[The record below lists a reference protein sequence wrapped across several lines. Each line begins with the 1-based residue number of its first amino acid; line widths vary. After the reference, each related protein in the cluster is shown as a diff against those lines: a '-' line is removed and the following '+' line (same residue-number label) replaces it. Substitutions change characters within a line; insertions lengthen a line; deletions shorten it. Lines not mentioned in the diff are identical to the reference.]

1 MEATQLQLGHL
12 GFLSKHNQPI
22 DLTQNQIMHC
32 IVYHHQIV
40 GPKILALHISTQK
53 GLIAY
58 HKSNGITTMKKH
70 IEVEHNKL
78 LKG

>member
-1 MEATQLQLGHL
+1 MCGMEATQLQLGHL

-22 DLTQNQIMHC
+22 DLTQNQITCC

-53 GLIAY
+53 RAY
-58 HKSNGITTMKKH
+58 SLLQIQW
-70 IEVEHNKL
+70 HNYHEETH
-78 LKG
+78 